1 MSLAGAVLLATFP
14 LGCQPAPLPSS
25 NPHPTVTVNGAP
37 PGAAA
42 PARPEQI
49 EQAIGASPAGMRL
62 QEISGALLEYY
73 ALHGRLPAMLAELE
87 SLPDLDQPL
96 NFMSPTSGKP
106 YAYVPAGLKSPTDTR
121 EIVVYDIAPDA
132 SGLRYVILL
141 RRPRG
146 REAAATWVDR
156 IPEAMFQQY
165 VR

>member
-1 MSLAGAVLLATFP
+1 
-14 LGCQPAPLPSS
+14 
-25 NPHPTVTVNGAP
+25 VTVNGAS

-42 PARPEQI
+42 PAARSAQI
-49 EQAIGASPAGMRL
+49 EQAIGANPAGMRL

-73 ALHGRLPAMLAELE
+73 AIHGRLPAALAELQ

-96 NFMSPTSGKP
+96 NLVSPTSGKP
-106 YAYVPAGLKSPTDTR
+106 YGYAPQGLKSPTDTR
-121 EIVVYDIAPDA
+121 EIVVYDIASDA

-141 RRPRG
+141 RRPRA

-156 IPEAMFQQY
+156 IPEAKFQQY